1 MTPISKIF
9 LVITA
14 IATLFFIIRWRER
27 VAQKKLE
34 GKTLPDD
41 TGLNLHN
48 PGGSLFYF
56 YHPRCGPCKSMS
68 PIIDKLKL
76 QYPDRVEKINIADRR
91 NLAMIFGI
99 RATPTIVM
107 VKNYRIIRAM
117 IGYSSEK
124 KLTTLLET
132 TKSEVQSP

>member
-1 MTPISKIF
+1 MHPINKIF

-14 IATLFFIIRWRER
+14 VAILYIFIRWRER

-34 GKTLPDD
+34 GKTLPED
-41 TGLNLHN
+41 TGLNLQH
-48 PGGSLFYF
+48 PDGSVLYF

-76 QYPDRVEKINIADRR
+76 QYPGRVEKINIADRR
-91 NLAMIFGI
+91 NLAIIFGI
-99 RATPTIVM
+99 RATPTILM

-124 KLTTLLET
+124 KLATLLET
-132 TKSEVQSP
+132 RESEVQSS

>member
-1 MTPISKIF
+1 MAPISKIF
-9 LVITA
+9 LVFSA
-14 IATLFFIIRWRER
+14 IAALYIFIRWRES

-34 GKTLPDD
+34 GKSLPED

-48 PGGSLFYF
+48 PDGVVFYF

-68 PIIDKLKL
+68 PIIDDLKQ
-76 QYPDRVEKINIADRR
+76 QYPDRVEKINIAEMSNIAR
-91 NLAMIFGI
+91 IFEI
-99 RATPTIVM
+99 RTTPTIVL

-124 KLTTLLET
+124 KLATLLET
-132 TKSEVQSP
+132 SKSEVQSP